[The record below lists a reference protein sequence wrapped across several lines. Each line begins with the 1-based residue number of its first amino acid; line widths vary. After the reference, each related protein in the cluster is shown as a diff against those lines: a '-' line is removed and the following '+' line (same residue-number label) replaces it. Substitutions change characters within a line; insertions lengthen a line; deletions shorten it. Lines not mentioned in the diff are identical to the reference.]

1 MQRMH
6 VSEWIVWQLYRWAA
20 FWERL
25 AIAVDRGLLA
35 YLMEKRLQ
43 RLHEPRSETSRFLR
57 GAPAEAPELAEM
69 ELAEEVAP

>member
-6 VSEWIVWQLYRWAA
+6 LSEWIVWQLYRWAA

-43 RLHEPRSETSRFLR
+43 CLGESRSETSRFLR
-57 GAPAEAPELAEM
+57 GELAEA
-69 ELAEEVAP
+69 ELTGEVAQ